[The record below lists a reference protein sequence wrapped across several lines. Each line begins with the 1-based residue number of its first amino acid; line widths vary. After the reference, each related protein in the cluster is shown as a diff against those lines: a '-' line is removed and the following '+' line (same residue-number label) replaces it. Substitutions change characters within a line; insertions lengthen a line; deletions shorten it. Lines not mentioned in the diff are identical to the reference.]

1 MGTLNLLSQKRI
13 SKLPTQKYEHN
24 QEKIMTDKDKEEGFN
39 KISNKQPCPTI
50 KSKMTTKYLTCSKSV
65 SNHLWFK
72 TKLL

>member
-1 MGTLNLLSQKRI
+1 
-13 SKLPTQKYEHN
+13 
-24 QEKIMTDKDKEEGFN
+24 MTDKDKEEGFN
-39 KISNKQPCPTI
+39 KISNKQSCPTI